1 MNFSPFYYQ
10 VQDIIKKDDD
20 KALRNIF
27 NDLNQRDEFNSYHE
41 DFLHCTYP
49 DSFKC
54 LYFLMNDM
62 NRRYNVH
69 SVLYYCFQNN
79 NEKWLTLFLETLQK
93 KKEEFKSDS
102 IAASI
107 LDKNLFVMRMDI
119 DYVALLNSNSE
130 VWNTMFSHHNLELF
144 KPHMLLNEIFDLK
157 QYSKVYLFEELC
169 HTHNFELPI
178 KDILQKSFQE
188 NELDIAEYFLEKY
201 QPVFSKEDIADII
214 NVVGLTG
221 NVDNFKFFTQHF
233 LNFHDFNIEQIS
245 LVFNAGLIVNKTDI
259 VSYLKEQY
267 SIDFYPLDN
276 KLKSNFLA
284 NRHTMWEDND
294 ENSPSSLELLQNVNH
309 LFNIYKWDKEE
320 LIKELQPFTELSQLF
335 TKISLNEKLQSKLEN
350 KNLSTMKGKI

>member
-10 VQDIIKKDDD
+10 VQEIIKNDDD

-27 NDLNQRDEFNSYHE
+27 NDLEQRDEFNSYHE

-69 SVLYYCFQNN
+69 SVLYHCFKNN
-79 NEKWLTLFLETLQK
+79 NEKWLTLFLDTFQK
-93 KKEEFKSDS
+93 KKEELKSDQMAS
-102 IAASI
+102 SI
-107 LDKNLFVMRMDI
+107 LDKNLFTMRMDL
-119 DYVALLNSNSE
+119 DYVALLDANKE
-130 VWNTMFSHHNLELF
+130 VWNTMFAHHELELF
-144 KPHMLLNEIFDLK
+144 KPHMLVNEIFDLK

-169 HTHNFELPI
+169 QKHNIELPL
-178 KDILQKSFQE
+178 KEILQKSFQE

-201 QPVFSKEDIADII
+201 QPAFNKEDTTDIL
-214 NVVGLTG
+214 NFVGLTG

-233 LNFHDFNIEQIS
+233 LNFNDFNIDQLS
-245 LVFNAGLIVNKTDI
+245 LAFNAGFIVKKTDI
-259 VSYLKEQY
+259 TSYLKENH

-276 KLKSNFLA
+276 KLRDNFIA
-284 NRHTMWEDND
+284 TRNTMWEDND
-294 ENSPSSLELLQNVNH
+294 ENSPSSLSLLQNVNH
-309 LFNIYKWDKEE
+309 LFNVYQWDKDK
-320 LIKELQPFTELSQLF
+320 LIKELKPFTELSQLF